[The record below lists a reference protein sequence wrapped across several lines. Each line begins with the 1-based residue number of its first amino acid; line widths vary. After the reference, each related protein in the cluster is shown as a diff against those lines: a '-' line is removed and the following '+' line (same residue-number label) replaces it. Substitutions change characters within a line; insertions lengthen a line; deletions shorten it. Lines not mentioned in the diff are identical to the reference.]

1 MHELGITRNIV
12 AIATEHSQ
20 GAKVRRVV
28 VKIGQLSAIVP
39 DAIRFCFD
47 ICCQGTPLEGAVLE
61 IREIPGRASCRQCG
75 REIALTQP
83 FGRCTCGSHQ
93 LDIFQGEELTI
104 EELEIEELCV

>member
-12 AIATEHSQ
+12 AIATEYCE

-47 ICCQGTPLEGAVLE
+47 VCCQGTPLEGAILE
-61 IREIPGRASCRQCG
+61 IREIPGRASCCECG
-75 REIALTQP
+75 REIPLTKP
-83 FGRCTCGSHQ
+83 FGSCTCGSER
-93 LDIFQGEELTI
+93 LDIFQGEELTV
-104 EELEIEELCV
+104 EELELEKLSV